1 MQKRNQLIILAVI
14 LTASLILGALGVP
27 GAVAQEIQPPA
38 RPAGQAARQ
47 PGEILSSNSYQ
58 PVWDAAGRWVVPAAE
73 PGQETARIEAEA
85 ASGGPDEYGYTWD
98 DGAAEAWI
106 SAEGGADLPLSWETP
121 GSAPVELGFPFN
133 YYENTYTQVRVSMF
147 GFLSFSGDNLYTT
160 QAHIPS
166 AETPDDVI
174 APQWAPYDQIAGY
187 VRTLQ
192 GGTAPNR
199 YLVVEWNRV
208 QMDTWDPAFIDEFT
222 FEAILYENGNIA
234 FQYAA
239 MTIQGSYGCM
249 ASGIENSTG
258 LDGLTITDFCQPIS
272 GEHDVR
278 ITRPAASARVS
289 LTPRDQGGFTQA
301 GGRNMFEVGLQ
312 NTGELGADTYE
323 FNLVQDG
330 VGWEVNLLAAD
341 GSTPLV
347 DTDSDGSVD
356 SGELAQGAVR
366 SIFVE
371 VLAPRI
377 VNIGSACQLTLEVES
392 SLNPASARSARVSV
406 VIPAPFAQIYGDEAD
421 GAQSVLLVAPDR
433 QLLRKTAADNSDTQD
448 GALAEAPNGSL
459 VSIWEKDRCLDENC
473 MVRFSELELA
483 ILAPDGRT
491 VRAATKLTDFTGSTR
506 SAFDSAPVIA
516 VAPNGRTGVIWQR
529 LLYNE
534 TGQPNYN
541 LMFASLDSAG
551 NLTAPIAN
559 ITQNAVW
566 GFDAPFYY
574 YGRIAATGDNR
585 FVLAWYASSYT
596 TGSLRDIYYDI
607 RDAQGAPVAAGKI
620 TNDTPGSDQGYS
632 SPAVTALAN
641 NRVLVAYAGRA
652 GATNTTHYL
661 ILDSSGN
668 IVRPLAGIIEASN
681 GLDAAQFS
689 DGRII
694 LAWSNWMVQGLIQ
707 YVILDGST
715 YDVIVGP
722 VGLDNPASPTGD
734 DLVSVTTDRAGRAIL
749 TWTDSDSGYRR
760 NLYYA
765 LLTSDGTTVTPPM
778 VFYSAAQQADGS
790 QSLATSSEGA
800 GNTTYTLEPSGL
812 QSDAFVR
819 LPGLVAAAPGGFA
832 RIPIY
837 FGNAGAAATSGI
849 SVRIALD
856 ASLGYVSSNLGITP
870 VLGGMNTWTWTI
882 PGELR
887 FLGYGQFDLQV
898 SLPDAPYG
906 TRFPVAVTITS
917 TGPDGVP
924 ANNTARVDVMTA
936 HLLTLPVVLAAP

>member
-1 MQKRNQLIILAVI
+1 MQKRNNPIFLAVI
-14 LTASLILGALGVP
+14 LAASLILGAPGVS
-27 GAVAQEIQPPA
+27 GGLAQEAQPPA
-38 RPAGQAARQ
+38 WPGGQAARQ
-47 PGEILSSNSYQ
+47 AGEILASNPYQ

-73 PGQETARIEAEA
+73 GGQGMDRIETEA
-85 ASGGPDEYGYTWD
+85 ASGGPDEFGYIWD
-98 DGAAEAWI
+98 DGAAETWI
-106 SAEGGADLPLSWETP
+106 SAEGGGDLPLSWENP
-121 GSAPVELGFPFN
+121 GSAPVELGFPFK

-147 GFLSFSGDNLYTT
+147 GFLSFSGDNLFTT

-166 AETPDDVI
+166 AETPDNVI
-174 APQWAPYDQIAGY
+174 APQWAPYDQFAGY

-222 FEAILYENGNIA
+222 FEAILYENGDIV

-239 MTIQGSYGCM
+239 MTIQGSYACM
-249 ASGIENSTG
+249 SSGIENSTG
-258 LDGLTITDFCQPIS
+258 LDGLATTDFCQPIS

-278 ITRPAASARVS
+278 ITRPAVDARVS
-289 LTPRDQGGFTQA
+289 LAPRDQGSFTQA
-301 GGRNMFEVGLQ
+301 GGRRAFEVALR

-323 FNLVQDG
+323 LSLVQDG
-330 VGWEVNLLAAD
+330 AGWEVNLLAAD

-356 SGELAQGAVR
+356 SGAVAQGAVT

-371 VLAPRI
+371 VLAPRL

-406 VIPAPFAQIYGDEAD
+406 VIPAPFAQTYGDEAD
-421 GAQSVLLVAPDR
+421 GAQSVLLAAPDR
-433 QLLRKTAADNSDTQD
+433 QLLRKTAADNSDAQD
-448 GALAEAPNGSL
+448 GALAEAPNGNL

-473 MVRFSELELA
+473 TVSFSELELA
-483 ILAPDGRT
+483 ILAPDGKS
-491 VRAATKLTDFTGSTR
+491 VRPAAKLTDFTGSTR
-506 SAFDSAPVIA
+506 SAYDSAPLIA
-516 VAPNGRTGVIWQR
+516 VANNGRIGVIWQR

-534 TGQPNYN
+534 NGLPNYN
-541 LMFASLDSAG
+541 LLFASLDSTG
-551 NLTAPIAN
+551 NLTTPIAN
-559 ITQNAVW
+559 LTQNTVW

-574 YGRIAATGDNR
+574 YGRIAATSDNR
-585 FVLAWYASSYT
+585 FVMAWYASSYT
-596 TGSLRDIYYDI
+596 TGSIRDIYFEV
-607 RDAQGAPVAAGKI
+607 RDTQGAPVAAGKI
-620 TNDTPGSDQGYS
+620 TSDTPGSDQGYS

-641 NRVLVAYAGRA
+641 NRVLLAYAGRA

-661 ILDSSGN
+661 VLDSSGN
-668 IVRPLAGIIEASN
+668 TIQPVQEIDAASD

-694 LAWSNWMVQGLIQ
+694 LAWSNWMIQGLLQ

-715 YDVIVGP
+715 YDVITGP

-765 LLTSDGTTVTPPM
+765 LLASDGSAVTAP
-778 VFYSAAQQADGS
+778 VIFHTAAAQEDGS
-790 QSLATSSEGA
+790 RKLATSSEGA
-800 GNTTYTLEPSGL
+800 GNTTYTHEPSSP

-819 LPGLVAAAPGGFA
+819 LPGLVAAPPGGFA
-832 RIPIY
+832 RIPVF
-837 FGNAGAAATSGI
+837 FGNAGAAAASGI
-849 SVRIALD
+849 SVRVSLD

-870 VLGGMNTWTWTI
+870 VLGGLNTWTWTI
-882 PGELR
+882 PGELA
-887 FLGYGQFDLQV
+887 FLGYGQFDLLV
-898 SLPDAPYG
+898 SLPDAAYG
-906 TRFPVAVTITS
+906 TRFPVTVTVSIA
-917 TGPDGVP
+917 GVDGIP
-924 ANNTARVDVMTA
+924 ANNTVRVDVMAA
-936 HLLTLPVVLAAP
+936 HLLRLPVVLGSK